1 MSQMPTLEADDFVI
15 CQSSAI
21 GRFVAREL
29 SLYGANSQEQ
39 TIIDQ
44 VCETLNDVGSELI
57 KIYYGGF
64 DEETKVG
71 HLELNLFLGLISF
84 SFVFLLDFR

>member
-1 MSQMPTLEADDFVI
+1 MPTLEADDFVI
-15 CQSSAI
+15 CQSNAI

-29 SLYGANSQEQ
+29 SLYGANSQEE

-44 VCETLNDVGSELI
+44 VCETINDIANELI

-64 DEETKVG
+64 DEETKVS
-71 HLELNLFLGLISF
+71 ESPKFLNSF
-84 SFVFLLDFR
+84 EKHSTFY